1 MFCRIRAKTRESSR
15 KRSIKTAIFLEI
27 SGILRIGIDKFEFV
41 EDNMKVDV
49 IKKYFQS
56 WLDNDV
62 EIVKQTF
69 SENALYSECY
79 GPEYHGLSQIVTWFE
94 NWNNKG
100 QVLEWTIKRIFEQN
114 QTLIVEWYFRCN
126 YDGKIDGFDGVT
138 IADFDKDMKILK
150 LCEFQSKAEHYY
162 PYES

>member
-1 MFCRIRAKTRESSR
+1 
-15 KRSIKTAIFLEI
+15 
-27 SGILRIGIDKFEFV
+27 
-41 EDNMKVDV
+41 MKVDV

-100 QVLEWTIKRIFEQN
+100 TSIGMDN
-114 QTLIVEWYFRCN
+114 QANIRAKPNVNC
-126 YDGKIDGFDGVT
+126 
-138 IADFDKDMKILK
+138 
-150 LCEFQSKAEHYY
+150 
-162 PYES
+162 

>member
-1 MFCRIRAKTRESSR
+1 
-15 KRSIKTAIFLEI
+15 
-27 SGILRIGIDKFEFV
+27 
-41 EDNMKVDV
+41 MKVDV

-162 PYES
+162 VITLFPFGSAVLLIEPQTILLYHRSPPFPRLSCSESAF

>member
-1 MFCRIRAKTRESSR
+1 
-15 KRSIKTAIFLEI
+15 
-27 SGILRIGIDKFEFV
+27 
-41 EDNMKVDV
+41 MKVDV

-126 YDGKIDGFDGVT
+126 YDGKIDGFDVNFSRRQNTT
-138 IADFDKDMKILK
+138 IHMNHDLNSS
-150 LCEFQSKAEHYY
+150 LSNLL
-162 PYES
+162 

>member
-1 MFCRIRAKTRESSR
+1 
-15 KRSIKTAIFLEI
+15 
-27 SGILRIGIDKFEFV
+27 
-41 EDNMKVDV
+41 MKVDV

-79 GPEYHGLSQIVTWFE
+79 GPEYHGLSQNCKHGSKIGIIRDKY
-94 NWNNKG
+94 WNG
-100 QVLEWTIKRIFEQN
+100 QSNEIFEQN

-126 YDGKIDGFDGVT
+126 YDGKID
-138 IADFDKDMKILK
+138 A
-150 LCEFQSKAEHYY
+150 
-162 PYES
+162 

>member
-1 MFCRIRAKTRESSR
+1 
-15 KRSIKTAIFLEI
+15 
-27 SGILRIGIDKFEFV
+27 
-41 EDNMKVDV
+41 MKVDV

-100 QVLEWTIKRIFEQN
+100 QVLELTIKRIFEQN